1 MSLLESLEPFR
12 KATYVFGTLP
22 DWCYS
27 STKTRTQVVL
37 NSVGIL
43 FQILLLFSLV
53 SYLFL
58 QSYNA
63 LIESTSIHVFIP
75 VFVWLLCFSMM
86 LFNQI
91 YFLYKHKLMI
101 DLFSNWNSLDKT
113 FTAFTNQDLV
123 DEEKKVRKI
132 FVSMLVIFCSC
143 SVGLVTI
150 IPYMSAQ
157 RTSYIYHA
165 VIRQIFTDPP
175 LLFVQ
180 SVTFVNATLVVFMG
194 HVIPAIIYF
203 HAAVINRTLDEQIKK
218 SFDHSFGFGS
228 QIGYFRRHSLSEE
241 RPLSIM
247 ANYQKA
253 SQLVLRTNHIF
264 GLPALF
270 CHSTLLTW
278 LIFLFYTLLKNS
290 NKNSLIENLIIL
302 GNLPTVA
309 IVLITPLLV
318 SAHYQISLEHLK
330 LTVNRILCE
339 DMTIQWKREYYC
351 LRTIMFRTS
360 ANNVL
365 GSALNFYNIN
375 RSLLLKMFVIFVSYN
390 VILYQ
395 S

>member
-1 MSLLESLEPFR
+1 
-12 KATYVFGTLP
+12 
-22 DWCYS
+22 
-27 STKTRTQVVL
+27 
-37 NSVGIL
+37 
-43 FQILLLFSLV
+43 
-53 SYLFL
+53 
-58 QSYNA
+58 
-63 LIESTSIHVFIP
+63 
-75 VFVWLLCFSMM
+75 
-86 LFNQI
+86 
-91 YFLYKHKLMI
+91 
-101 DLFSNWNSLDKT
+101 
-113 FTAFTNQDLV
+113 
-123 DEEKKVRKI
+123 
-132 FVSMLVIFCSC
+132 
-143 SVGLVTI
+143 
-150 IPYMSAQ
+150 
-157 RTSYIYHA
+157 
-165 VIRQIFTDPP
+165 
-175 LLFVQ
+175 
-180 SVTFVNATLVVFMG
+180 
-194 HVIPAIIYF
+194 VIPAIIYF